1 MKDATR
7 SSLAEALRLL
17 FLAEALPKEIER
29 VRNEILPVWEELP
42 PESRAV
48 GVLLIKNDLKYAE
61 DMTAEHDT
69 VGMLYAHKRLV
80 GWRL

>member
-1 MKDATR
+1 MKEETR
-7 SSLAEALRLL
+7 A
-17 FLAEALPKEIER
+17 FTLAEALPKEIER

-69 VGMLYAHKRLV
+69 VGMLYAYNRLV